1 MKISPYS
8 FLFILVLLLAL
19 GLRLF
24 ILKDNNFYFT
34 MDQGRDAL
42 AVRQILDGKLTLTG
56 PTTAIKGLS
65 AGPLWYY
72 FISLGYLFSQGH
84 PIGGILP
91 LIIVNVGL
99 IGLLMMFAKK
109 QIGKT
114 GSLLLGVGLTVL
126 PPFLVTSW
134 YSFNPHLLPF
144 IGVICLGSLS
154 LLSQKQNYYLLASA
168 MVGLCWHSEVAFLP
182 PLLVLWLAVGLVH
195 VLRKEIRMQVF
206 ILGLVIAC
214 LFLLP
219 HLIAELLNGFSQTKA
234 VMAELRAPA
243 SAVVQTNFWVRLTS
257 VYKKVMLS
265 SRQTPI
271 LLWLCFVYLGFSV
284 YRKKFDSKFKFVLF
298 SLIVYLLTIAWFAFN
313 VRLSS
318 WHLVGLPILLFISL
332 FFSTS
337 MLGKKLGLYGQ
348 LALVVFSFY
357 YLMANAGMYFMK
369 SNDQSILRNELQA
382 IDWVYQQSGGTG
394 FRVYNFLPS
403 VLDYPYQYLFP
414 WYGQKKYG
422 FLPCEYSTYPKA
434 PKLSY
439 IADGQNYQEKNK
451 TCNEGIFYLIMEP
464 AQEQEQFFKQ
474 WYDKITTGSELL
486 SQGETGKIKLEKR
499 QKNLD
504 FPD

>member
-1 MKISPYS
+1 MKVSLYS
-8 FLFILVLLLAL
+8 GCFVLVLLLAL

-42 AVRQILDGKLTLTG
+42 AVRKILNGKLTLTG
-56 PTTAIKGLS
+56 PTTAIPGLY

-72 FISLGYLFSQGH
+72 FIGIGYLFSHGH
-84 PIGGILP
+84 PVGGILP

-99 IGLLMMFAKK
+99 IGLLMLFAKK
-109 QIGKT
+109 QINKT
-114 GSLLLGVGLTVL
+114 GSLLLGLGLTVL

-144 IGVICLGSLS
+144 IVVICLVSLS
-154 LLSQKQNYYLLASA
+154 LLGYKQNYYLLAGA
-168 MVGLCWHSEVAFLP
+168 TIGLCWHSEIAFLP
-182 PLLVLWLAVGLVH
+182 PLLTLWLAVGIVS
-195 VLRKEIRMQVF
+195 VFRKKIKRQVF
-206 ILGLVIAC
+206 ILGLFIAC

-219 HLIAELLNGFSQTKA
+219 YLMAESINGFSQTKA
-234 VMAELRAPA
+234 VLTELRVPA
-243 SAVVQTNFWVRLTS
+243 SAGIQLNLGERLTS

-265 SRQTPI
+265 SRQSPI
-271 LLWLCFVYLGFSV
+271 FLLICFTYLVFSV
-284 YRKKFDSKFKFVLF
+284 YKKRFDVKFKFVFF
-298 SLIVYLLTIAWFAFN
+298 SLTVYLLTMAWFAFST
-313 VRLSS
+313 RLSP

-337 MLGKKLGLYGQ
+337 MLGKKLSLYGQ
-348 LALVVFSFY
+348 LILTVFSFY
-357 YLMANAGMYFMK
+357 YLMANARTYFIK

-382 IDWVYQQSGGTG
+382 IDWVYQRNNEQG

-422 FLPCEYSTYPKA
+422 FLPCEYSTYPNA

-439 IADGQNYQEKNK
+439 VADWLNYQEKNK
-451 TCNEGIFYLIMEP
+451 TCDEGIFYLIMEP

-474 WYDKITTGSELL
+474 WHDKITTGSKLL
-486 SQGETGKIKLEKR
+486 SQGEAGKIKLEKR

-504 FPD
+504 PIN